1 MPRAAR
7 QPNIKLHL
15 LDPSQTRE
23 SPAESPDML
32 DFIFSKF
39 AYAVTIC
46 TNQNLSREQW
56 IGVSVVVLGAG
67 LMAMRGFGSRTKY

>member
-1 MPRAAR
+1 
-7 QPNIKLHL
+7 
-15 LDPSQTRE
+15 
-23 SPAESPDML
+23 ML

-56 IGVSVVVLGAG
+56 IGVSVIVLGAG
-67 LMAMRGFGSRTKY
+67 FMAMRGFGSRTKY